1 MSAKPLKPQKSNK
14 KKRYHWLVMPQAYL
28 ANALYTAQEICPRSN
43 FLSQSDLSGTECSLF
58 NKLGFRSGHS
68 NYELIWPIIF
78 NFKQGIELWLKG
90 LSNINIHSKYGSSH
104 DLKVLFEFIITEAKK
119 QKKKAKSKEAKN
131 KHKQNYDTLLDL
143 CSTTWPIIERYYY
156 GTYDPKR
163 SDKKHPDK
171 QNERERFPERL
182 KQKKSGGGAYQV
194 REPYEWVNYQVIS
207 KIISDIQAIEKHFA
221 TAERKIK

>member
-1 MSAKPLKPQKSNK
+1 MSSKLPKAQKSSK
-14 KKRYHWLVMPQAYL
+14 KKRYYWLVIPQAYL
-28 ANALYTAQEICPRSN
+28 ANALYIAQEICPRSD
-43 FLSQSDLSGTECSLF
+43 FLSQSDLDDTKRNIF
-58 NKLGFRSGHS
+58 KKLGFRSGHP

-90 LSNINIHSKYGSSH
+90 LGNINIHNHYRASH
-104 DLKVLFEFIITEAKK
+104 DLKVLFDFIV
-119 QKKKAKSKEAKN
+119 KEAKN
-131 KHKQNYDTLLDL
+131 KNQNNYNILNDL
-143 CSTTWPIIERYYY
+143 RNTTWPIIERYYY

-171 QNERERFPERL
+171 QNEKERFPERL

-207 KIISDIQAIEKHFA
+207 GIISDIKTIEKHFA
-221 TAERKIK
+221 VAERKII